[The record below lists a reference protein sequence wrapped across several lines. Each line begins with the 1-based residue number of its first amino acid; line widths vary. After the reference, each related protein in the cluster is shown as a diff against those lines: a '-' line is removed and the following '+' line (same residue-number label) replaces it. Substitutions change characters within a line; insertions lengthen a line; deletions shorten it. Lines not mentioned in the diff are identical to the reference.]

1 MKSSS
6 VEWIWYPYIPCG
18 KITVLQ
24 GDPGEGKST
33 LILHIAAIL
42 TKGANLPDGNK
53 IKKPMT
59 VIYQCSEDSKADTI
73 KPRLEN
79 AGADCRRVAFIK
91 DDNGDLTLD
100 DERIELAVK
109 TTGAKLLVLDPIQAF
124 IGKNGNMQ
132 SAVRMRE
139 TMTKLA
145 NIAEEYACAIV
156 LVGHMTKSNSG
167 KSIYRGLGSI
177 DIAAAARSVLL
188 VARDKDE
195 PYKRYMLPIKS
206 SLAPE
211 GEPIAFAL
219 DKNVIC
225 IDTRQAE
232 QVKSEININELAVG
246 QRVSAKKDIAINY
259 LHTMLAESDMASVKI
274 FEEMDRYGFSKR
286 TVQEAKKEAGIQAYK
301 KGNAWYWHMERSAA
315 DDGTGKTCC
324 KPGRTEGEDPGEI

>member
-1 MKSSS
+1 MKWDNSFNGIEYYSNVKSSS

-109 TTGAKLLVLDPIQAF
+109 TTGAKLLVLDPIH
-124 IGKNGNMQ
+124 
-132 SAVRMRE
+132 
-139 TMTKLA
+139 L
-145 NIAEEYACAIV
+145 
-156 LVGHMTKSNSG
+156 
-167 KSIYRGLGSI
+167 
-177 DIAAAARSVLL
+177 
-188 VARDKDE
+188 
-195 PYKRYMLPIKS
+195 
-206 SLAPE
+206 
-211 GEPIAFAL
+211 
-219 DKNVIC
+219 
-225 IDTRQAE
+225 
-232 QVKSEININELAVG
+232 
-246 QRVSAKKDIAINY
+246 
-259 LHTMLAESDMASVKI
+259 
-274 FEEMDRYGFSKR
+274 
-286 TVQEAKKEAGIQAYK
+286 
-301 KGNAWYWHMERSAA
+301 
-315 DDGTGKTCC
+315 
-324 KPGRTEGEDPGEI
+324 

>member
-1 MKSSS
+1 MKWDNSFNGIEYYSNVKSSS

-195 PYKRYMLPIKS
+195 PFS
-206 SLAPE
+206 
-211 GEPIAFAL
+211 GEKGRISYCR
-219 DKNVIC
+219 NRS
-225 IDTRQAE
+225 DT
-232 QVKSEININELAVG
+232 G
-246 QRVSAKKDIAINY
+246 
-259 LHTMLAESDMASVKI
+259 AESGRDS
-274 FEEMDRYGFSKR
+274 SK
-286 TVQEAKKEAGIQAYK
+286 
-301 KGNAWYWHMERSAA
+301 S
-315 DDGTGKTCC
+315 
-324 KPGRTEGEDPGEI
+324 GEKVE

>member
-1 MKSSS
+1 MKWDNSFNGIEYYSNVKSSS

-195 PYKRYMLPIKS
+195 PSKRYMLPIKS

-211 GEPIAFAL
+211 GEPIAFA
-219 DKNVIC
+219 
-225 IDTRQAE
+225 
-232 QVKSEININELAVG
+232 
-246 QRVSAKKDIAINY
+246 
-259 LHTMLAESDMASVKI
+259 
-274 FEEMDRYGFSKR
+274 
-286 TVQEAKKEAGIQAYK
+286 
-301 KGNAWYWHMERSAA
+301 
-315 DDGTGKTCC
+315 
-324 KPGRTEGEDPGEI
+324 